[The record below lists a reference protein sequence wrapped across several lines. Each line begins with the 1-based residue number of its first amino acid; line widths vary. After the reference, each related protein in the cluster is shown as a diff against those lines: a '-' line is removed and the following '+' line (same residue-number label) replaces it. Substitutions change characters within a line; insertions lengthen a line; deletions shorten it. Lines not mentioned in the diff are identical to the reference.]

1 MSGVLEL
8 RGVSKTVSMR
18 FNHERGEAEAQP
30 RNIAESVV
38 GARCDATAVA
48 APVPA

>member
-1 MSGVLEL
+1 
-8 RGVSKTVSMR
+8 VSKTVSMR

-38 GARCDATAVA
+38 GARANAGAAGAPAPAAGVA
-48 APVPA
+48 M